1 MELSAKSEYALR
13 ALIEMAAAHDR
24 SEPMRIREVADRQQI
39 PDRYL
44 EQLLAVL
51 RRGGLVRSQRGAKGG
66 YLLAR
71 EPWQISVLE
80 IIRCIEGYEP
90 TPVEPTR
97 SGPSL
102 ESCLIQDLRQELV
115 AAAEAVLDG
124 YSLQALVDRRNDRLQ
139 ADIMY
144 YI

>member
-1 MELSAKSEYALR
+1 VELSAKSEYALR

-51 RRGGLVRSQRGAKGG
+51 RRNGLVRSQRGAKGG

-80 IIRCIEGYEP
+80 IIRCIEGHEP
-90 TPVEPTR
+90 LPVEA

-102 ESCLIQDLRQELV
+102 ESYLIQELRQELT
-115 AAAEAVLDG
+115 AAAEAVLEG
-124 YSLQALVDRRNDRLQ
+124 YSLQALVDRRNERLQ

>member
-51 RRGGLVRSQRGAKGG
+51 RRNGLVRSQRGAKGG

-80 IIRCIEGYEP
+80 IIRSIEGYEQA
-90 TPVEPTR
+90 PVE
-97 SGPSL
+97 SAGPSL
-102 ESCLIQDLRQELV
+102 ESHLIQELRQELT
-115 AAAEAVLDG
+115 AAAETVLEG
-124 YSLQALVDRRNDRLQ
+124 YSLQALVDRRNERLQ